1 MERGEMNVS
10 GGGEL
15 ERGVEWEETGCLLC
29 GGRRGRTVVVV
40 APEGGAERPGRRPA
54 VVRCGGCGL
63 CYTSPRPTPES
74 MDRFYPADYGPHEV
88 RPVAEASRRRKW
100 RPRRS
105 ALRLPARREV
115 PWHGEGRLL
124 DFGCG
129 GGAFLERMHRRGWRV
144 MGVDASETVV
154 RRIEEELGL
163 AALAGD
169 LSAPGLAASSFDVI
183 TMRQSLEHVHRPLET
198 LQRAFRLLAGGG
210 KLMVWVPNIEG
221 LPFGWFGPAWYG
233 LDLPRHLVHFTPST
247 LRRMVGEAGFRVD
260 RIWMVSHPSW
270 LRRSAARARQ
280 QGIGTRG
287 SWWLARRPAAR
298 WAAWYAAL
306 RGRSDCIGL
315 SATKR
320 GW

>member
-1 MERGEMNVS
+1 MSVS
-10 GGGEL
+10 GGTESAR
-15 ERGVEWEETGCLLC
+15 EVQWEETGCLLC
-29 GGRRGRTVVVV
+29 GEPRGRTVLV
-40 APEGGAERPGRRPA
+40 APEGGAERPGERAA
-54 VVRCGGCGL
+54 VVRCEGCGL
-63 CYTSPRPTPES
+63 CYTSPRPTPECI
-74 MDRFYPADYGPHEV
+74 DRFYPPDYGPHEL

-100 RPRRS
+100 RPRRL
-105 ALRLPARREV
+105 ALRLPARGEV

-144 MGVDASETVV
+144 MGVDASEPVV
-154 RRIEEELGL
+154 RRIEEERGL

-198 LQRAFRLLAGGG
+198 LQQAFRLLAGGG
-210 KLMVWVPNIEG
+210 KVMVWVPNIEG

-247 LRRMVGEAGFRVD
+247 LRRMVGEAGFEVERT
-260 RIWMVSHPSW
+260 WMVSHPSW

-280 QGIGTRG
+280 QGIGTRR
-287 SWWLARRPAAR
+287 SWWLAQRPAAR

-315 SATKR
+315 SATKP
-320 GW
+320 GG